1 MSGFF
6 EVYFRDGSSRSG
18 VLNTSHG
25 SVNTPAFMP
34 VATQGSV
41 KAVAPDDLET
51 LGASILLSNTY
62 HLMLRPGIDLIHRQN
77 NLHTFM
83 NWQRPILTDSG
94 GFQTFSLGRLTNM
107 SDSGVIFR
115 SHIDGREHFLS
126 PELSI
131 QYQGLLGS
139 DIAMVLDEC
148 SPYGLGREE
157 LNSAMQRTHVW
168 ARRSRDAHDSIG
180 QSLFAVVQ
188 GGVFPELRLASAETL
203 VSMDFDGYAI
213 GGLSVGEPKEAM
225 YKIASLMGSTLPEH
239 KPRYLMGVG
248 SPEDLVECVA
258 QGMDLFDCSLPTRVA
273 RNGGLFT
280 YQGRVN
286 ITNASFREAD
296 GPFDLTCD
304 CYCCTNFSASYI
316 HHLFKAKEL
325 LAYRLA
331 SIHNLRFVMRLM
343 DTMRQAIKDGK
354 LREFRDKFWSSY
366 KPSDER
372 TRLLQRDRW
381 LQRIH

>member
-1 MSGFF
+1 MSELF
-6 EVYFRDGSSRSG
+6 EVYFRDGSSRAG

-25 SVNTPAFMP
+25 SVDTPAFMP

-41 KAVAPDDLET
+41 KALAPDDLKT
-51 LGASILLSNTY
+51 LGSTILLSNTY
-62 HLMLRPGIDLIHRQN
+62 HLMLRPGIDLIHRQK

-94 GFQTFSLGRLTNM
+94 GFQTFSLGRLRNM

-126 PELSI
+126 PELSV
-131 QYQGLLGS
+131 QYQRLLGS

-148 SPYGLGREE
+148 SPYGVGREE
-157 LNSAMQRTHVW
+157 LNSAMERTHVW
-168 ARRSRDAHDSIG
+168 ARRSRDAHDSID

-188 GGVFPELRLASAETL
+188 GGVFPELRLASAEIL
-203 VSMDFDGYAI
+203 ISMDFDGYAI

-286 ITNASFREAD
+286 ITNTSFREVD
-296 GPFDLTCD
+296 GPFDPTCD

-343 DTMRQAIKDGK
+343 ETMRQAIKEGK
-354 LREFRDKFWSSY
+354 LGKFRDKFWSSY

-372 TRLLQRDRW
+372 ARLLQRDRW
-381 LQRIH
+381 FQRIH

>member
-1 MSGFF
+1 MSGLFD
-6 EVYFRDGSSRSG
+6 VYFRDGSSRAG

-25 SVNTPAFMP
+25 NVDTPAFMP

-41 KAVAPDDLET
+41 KALAPDDLKT

-148 SPYGLGREE
+148 SPYGLEHEE

-180 QSLFAVVQ
+180 QSIFAVVQ
-188 GGVFPELRLASAETL
+188 GGVFPDLRLASAEIL
-203 VSMDFDGYAI
+203 ISMDFDGYAV
-213 GGLSVGEPKEAM
+213 GGLSVGEPKDAM
-225 YKIASLMGSTLPEH
+225 YEIASLMGSTLPEH

-258 QGMDLFDCSLPTRVA
+258 HGMDLFDCSLPTRVA

-280 YQGRVN
+280 DRGRVN
-286 ITNASFREAD
+286 ITNNSFREVD

-343 DTMRQAIKDGK
+343 DTMRQAIKEGK

-372 TRLLQRDRW
+372 ARLLQRDRRP
-381 LQRIH
+381 QRIH

>member
-1 MSGFF
+1 MRGLF
-6 EVYFRDGSSRSG
+6 EVYAKDGRGRVG

-25 SVNTPAFMP
+25 DVSTPAFMP

-41 KAVAPDDLET
+41 KALSPDDLRT
-51 LGASILLSNTY
+51 VGVTILLSNTY
-62 HLMLRPGIDLIHRQN
+62 HLMLRPGIDLIHRQKG
-77 NLHTFM
+77 LHTFM
-83 NWQRPILTDSG
+83 NWQQPILTDSG
-94 GFQTFSLGRLTNM
+94 GFQTFSLGRLKDM

-115 SHIDGREHFLS
+115 SHIDGKEHFLS
-126 PELSI
+126 PELAI

-148 SPYGLGREE
+148 SQYGLGREDI
-157 LNSAMQRTHVW
+157 NSAMQRTHAW
-168 ARRSRDAHDSIG
+168 ARRSRDAHDSID

-188 GGVFPELRLASAETL
+188 GGVFPELRLASAEIL
-203 VSMDFDGYAI
+203 MSMDFDGYAI

-225 YKIASLMGSTLPEH
+225 YNIASLMGSTLPED

-248 SPEDLVECVA
+248 SPEDLVECVT

-280 YQGRVN
+280 HKGRVN
-286 ITNASFREAD
+286 ITGASFREVKD
-296 GPFDLTCD
+296 SFDHTCD

-343 DTMRQAIKDGK
+343 ERMRQAIKEGK
-354 LREFRDKFWSSY
+354 LHEFRDQFWSSY
-366 KPSDER
+366 TPSDEQA
-372 TRLLQRDRW
+372 RLLQRERW
-381 LQRIH
+381 LQRRH